1 MIRRTTAAI
10 ILAFAAAIS
19 SGAQSTQTSP
29 DNSANLGAQL
39 KGKGLVAKLTTKN
52 VNTKK
57 AKAGDP
63 IEVELT
69 QDMKLGDQVV
79 LPKGSVVKG
88 TIAQVTQFSKGK
100 SSGELDLVFDTVV
113 PKGGQQSS
121 THLIIYALAAEV
133 PAQPGDIYQ
142 SGGTKQLATSAS
154 VAGQVGAPGSGNELT
169 PQTQG
174 IFGFDSVELHPLA
187 RTSPPTSTI
196 TSATGNINI
205 ENGTKLVLVFVGQ

>member
-1 MIRRTTAAI
+1 MIRRTTVAI
-10 ILAFAAAIS
+10 ILAIGAAIC
-19 SGAQSTQTSP
+19 SGAQPAQAP
-29 DNSANLGAQL
+29 DNSADLGAQL
-39 KGKGLVAKLTTKN
+39 KGKGLVAKLITKN

-63 IEVELT
+63 IQVELT

-88 TIAQVTQFSKGK
+88 TIAQVTAFSKGK
-100 SSGELDLVFDTVV
+100 SSGELDLLFDTVV
-113 PKGGQQSS
+113 PRSGQQTS
-121 THLIIYALAAEV
+121 THLIVYALAAEV

-142 SGGTKQLATSAS
+142 SGGTKQMATSAS
-154 VAGQVGAPGSGNELT
+154 VAGHVGAPGSGNELT

-187 RTSPPTSTI
+187 RTSPPTSSI
-196 TSATGNINI
+196 TSATGNINL
-205 ENGTKLVLVFVGQ
+205 ESGTKLVLVFVGQ